1 MQEVTTGIR
10 EKGIN
15 NMDRQGK
22 TDKENETLGIDF
34 P

>member
-15 NMDRQGK
+15 NIEWIDREVLRRK
-22 TDKENETLGIDF
+22 LKI
-34 P
+34 